1 MSLPA
6 HWFTPPD
13 RPGLR
18 ARLLTPWAHWRAR
31 GKRVDGEGWRTP
43 VPVISVDA
51 LAAGGVGVLPAVLAV
66 VGHIQRLGFAPVI
79 LARGGSGPLRVE
91 PRRHGA
97 AEVGAAALLAAD
109 FAPTW
114 VAPDWMQGARAVL
127 AAGPADCLVMMGG
140 LRDPALVKDVS
151 IGVVDAVRGFG
162 NGRCRPAGP
171 LAEPLEA
178 TLARIDLL
186 IPVGPRAAQE
196 RFAELWA
203 ERLDMPRMPGD
214 LQPLPTGM
222 EWEGARLLAFAGG
235 EDPGLFFATLRG
247 LGAELVRFEALA
259 TEEAY
264 GSALLARLEREAYL
278 RAAQLVTTE
287 EDAVRLPEAFRRK
300 VLSLPMRLAMP
311 DAAPLDAALTRVGL
325 RQGGGVS

>member
-18 ARLLTPWAHWRAR
+18 ARLLTPVAYLRRRRSLAGGQGWRA
-31 GKRVDGEGWRTP
+31 P
-43 VPVISVDA
+43 VPVIAVDT
-51 LAAGGVGVLPAVLAV
+51 LAAGGVGALPAVLAV
-66 VGHIQRLGFAPVI
+66 VGHVQRLGFAPVI
-79 LARGGSGPLRVE
+79 LARGGTAPLRIE

-97 AEVGAAALLAAD
+97 AVVGSAALLAAD

-114 VAPDWMQGARAVL
+114 VAPDWDACARAAL

-140 LRDPALVKDVS
+140 LRDPGLVKDLS

-178 TLARIDLL
+178 GLARVDLL

-196 RFAELWA
+196 RFSELWGA
-203 ERLDMPRMPGD
+203 RLVMPRMPGD

-222 EWEGARLLAFAGG
+222 DWAGARLLAFAGG
-235 EDPGLFFATLRG
+235 QDPGIFFTTLRG
-247 LGAELVRFEALA
+247 LGAEPVRCEALA
-259 TEEAY
+259 VEEAY
-264 GSALLARLEREAYL
+264 GSGLLARLEREAYL

-287 EDAVRLPEAFRRK
+287 EDAVRLPEAFRRR
-300 VLSLPMRLAMP
+300 VLSLPMRLNLP
-311 DAAPLDAALTRVGL
+311 DLAPLDAALTRVGL
-325 RQGGGVS
+325 HQGGGVS